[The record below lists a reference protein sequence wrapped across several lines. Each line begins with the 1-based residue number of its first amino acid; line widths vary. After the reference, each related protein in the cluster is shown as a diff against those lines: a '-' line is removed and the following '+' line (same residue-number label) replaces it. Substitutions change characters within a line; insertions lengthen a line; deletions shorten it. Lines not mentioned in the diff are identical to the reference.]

1 MDFTKGFPNDNLYF
15 RTTVYYNCITSGA
28 VDAQTYC

>member
-15 RTTVYYNCITSGA
+15 RTAVYYNCITSGA
-28 VDAQTYC
+28 ADA